1 MGGLRMRR
9 LSVIMAAAAS
19 LAANGVADAALL
31 ESVLVAFGL
40 IAAMDS
46 SPCMA

>member
-1 MGGLRMRR
+1 MRR

-19 LAANGVADAALL
+19 LAANGGVADAALL
-31 ESVLVAFGL
+31 ESVLAAFGL